1 MHILP
6 LLLLLPLIFSSPP
19 PSFQDIIHD
28 LDHFKLTF
36 QSQSLD
42 SLLNGSALVPPPPS
56 PFVSSSSSF
65 LPSHTPYLLYLK
77 TTIRLIKNV
86 EVKIIVVGNVMEYVL
101 RACSLVNWA
110 GNVWK
115 IWKFLTCKN
124 LDDNNERK
132 HLT

>member
-6 LLLLLPLIFSSPP
+6 LLLLLPLIFSSLP

-65 LPSHTPYLLYLK
+65 LPSHTTIPTLPQNHHPTDQECGSQNNCGGECDGICVACLLTGEL
-77 TTIRLIKNV
+77 
-86 EVKIIVVGNVMEYVL
+86 G
-101 RACSLVNWA
+101 
-110 GNVWK
+110 WK
-115 IWKFLTCKN
+115 CLKN
-124 LDDNNERK
+124 LKISNLQEP
-132 HLT
+132 